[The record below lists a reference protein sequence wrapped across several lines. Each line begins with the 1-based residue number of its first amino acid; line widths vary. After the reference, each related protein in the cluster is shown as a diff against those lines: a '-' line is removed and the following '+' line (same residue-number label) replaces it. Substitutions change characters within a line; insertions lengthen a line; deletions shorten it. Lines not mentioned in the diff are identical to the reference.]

1 MPNVTCIFCQ
11 ILSGEV
17 ASTKVFED
25 DHAYAFTDIDPKAPS
40 HVLIIPKDH
49 IDSLNDISKRDEP
62 MLGHLLR
69 LAPRIANQ
77 LGIAESGFRT
87 VINTGANGGQ
97 SVDHLHIH
105 LLGGRELA
113 WPPG

>member
-1 MPNVTCIFCQ
+1 MPKVTCLFCR

-17 ASTKVFED
+17 ASTKVHED
-25 DHAYAFTDIDPKAPS
+25 DLAYAFIDIDPKAPS

-77 LGIAESGFRT
+77 LGFAEAGFRT
-87 VINTGANGGQ
+87 VINTGTDGGQ

-105 LLGGRELA
+105 LLGGRALT